1 VYAQPEHSTNSS
13 RLTFV
18 SPSGIKMR
26 SLKEV
31 DKFLKETANAAR
43 IPVKGGLV
51 EAEMQDPHSKNNE
64 WVQGTIT
71 KVLAKNSGFKVSF
84 KVENADERGI
94 WEETYKVCVSTSCV
108 CFLPCLCVRRREA
121 RRKMPHACGPKKG
134 GNLDSNPGNG
144 GKRVY
149 EDRGFCPFVTFFFPS
164 LNFSTCGGGRRLTC
178 TEHFFPIF
186 VNFTSNELY
195 LHLFCPSFAFRKV
208 DLRQRNLRRCLG
220 CCRRWWK
227 RSTR

>member
-1 VYAQPEHSTNSS
+1 LLFDSKQQRHEIRTGSIDLCRVECAGWSVYAQPDHSTNSS

-94 WEETYKVCVSTSCV
+94 WEETYKVCISKILRL
-108 CFLPCLCVRRREA
+108 LPPLFVRASVRGSAEAATRLRAQKGGKFGLQWGARKWWGFRPHAAA
-121 RRKMPHACGPKKG
+121 RRKPPTLPRAARFQPRPILLFSRFLFSSHR
-134 GNLDSNPGNG
+134 S
-144 GKRVY
+144 RV
-149 EDRGFCPFVTFFFPS
+149 FQIVFFFR
-164 LNFSTCGGGRRLTC
+164 GVGRT
-178 TEHFFPIF
+178 
-186 VNFTSNELY
+186 
-195 LHLFCPSFAFRKV
+195 
-208 DLRQRNLRRCLG
+208 
-220 CCRRWWK
+220 
-227 RSTR
+227 